1 MIRRTPEER
10 MLQIKGMGAST
21 LEVLT
26 EKNILV
32 PERLMELGVDGIV
45 NEADVRIQEAK
56 QLFYGAKHLLQEEAD
71 LRERVDALGL
81 RIEGEDVLLPGQES
95 VSAES
100 TDSSEQDRSSSM
112 RLRLRRSQEWAL
124 DKQPQRSNRPHT
136 KRVGTS
142 ECASSVASAE
152 RLSSF
157 SEYVL
162 KAGSSDSIVKPRRD
176 AAPGCARTE
185 IVLKI

>member
-1 MIRRTPEER
+1 MSRRDRRLKLEAEHAARIAECAKEMRAMIRRTPEER

-45 NEADVRIQEAK
+45 NEADVRIKK
-56 QLFYGAKHLLQEEAD
+56 Q
-71 LRERVDALGL
+71 
-81 RIEGEDVLLPGQES
+81 
-95 VSAES
+95 
-100 TDSSEQDRSSSM
+100 SSSSTVLSTYCKKKPTFASAST
-112 RLRLRRSQEWAL
+112 RWGFALRAKTFFYLDKNRYLQSRRTRANKTQLKHETATEEIAQEWAL
-124 DKQPQRSNRPHT
+124 DKQPQRSNRPRT

-142 ECASSVASAE
+142 GCASSVASAE

-157 SEYVL
+157 S
-162 KAGSSDSIVKPRRD
+162 D
-176 AAPGCARTE
+176 
-185 IVLKI
+185 